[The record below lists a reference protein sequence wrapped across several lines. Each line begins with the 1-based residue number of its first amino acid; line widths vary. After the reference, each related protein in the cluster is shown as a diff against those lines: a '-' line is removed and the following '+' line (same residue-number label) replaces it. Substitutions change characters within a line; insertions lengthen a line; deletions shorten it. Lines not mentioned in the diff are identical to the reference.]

1 MRGPSLFTQRN
12 LARAL
17 RAVKAAGVNANV
29 VVGKDG
35 AFSIILTD
43 PAPVEAAN
51 DKAGWDKVLGVP
63 KVRAQKRRRC
73 GSCIAI
79 MTATAS

>member
-17 RAVKAAGVNANV
+17 RAVKASGVAANV

-35 AFSIILTD
+35 AFSIIITD
-43 PAPVEAAN
+43 PAPVEPAAN
-51 DKAGWDKVLGVP
+51 PTSWDEAIGK
-63 KVRAQKRRRC
+63 RA
-73 GSCIAI
+73 
-79 MTATAS
+79 